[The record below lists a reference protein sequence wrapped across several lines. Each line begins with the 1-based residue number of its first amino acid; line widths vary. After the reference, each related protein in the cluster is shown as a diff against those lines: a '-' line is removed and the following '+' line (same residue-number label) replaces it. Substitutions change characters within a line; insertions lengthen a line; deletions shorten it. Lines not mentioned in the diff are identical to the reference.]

1 MSTART
7 PLARRI
13 TAGLGIAALATA
25 ALFGGM
31 VPASAADAGNI
42 VPDAPKSLTIHKHA
56 QPATLGTPP
65 NGLQLVTPPANPLNG
80 VTFQI
85 QKVNSSF
92 VDLSTNAGW
101 AKTVGLT
108 PAGVAGQ
115 LGAATTGVTN
125 ASGIAT
131 FAGLD
136 QAVYL
141 VTETN
146 PGTNNIAF
154 AAQPFLVTLP
164 LPNNSDNTWIYG
176 VHVYPKN
183 SLASITKTVD
193 DSAAKG
199 LGSDVKWNMAA
210 PVPNA
215 SQGNVLT
222 SFAIEDVLDPRLTY
236 KSATAT
242 LSSGTAIAS
251 PADYT
256 VVPAAGTVRINFTA
270 AGLLKLTPGTTVNVA
285 LITAVTSLGNTSGI
299 ILNDASVYINDKK
312 TTSTK
317 VQSNWGNVIISK
329 VSAGT
334 PTRLLEGAKF
344 KVYASESDAQNDAN
358 AISVTSAGVTT
369 DVFTSDT
376 NGRVNIAGLRAKLN
390 GAGAD
395 ITYWLVETEAPAGYT
410 IAADVSKATPKSFTV
425 NSEIAT
431 TVDITVANPQTVP
444 FTLPLTGGPGT
455 VAFMIV
461 GLGLLSIAGGL
472 ALRKRS
478 TRRVSQV

>member
-25 ALFGGM
+25 ALFGSM
-31 VPASAADAGNI
+31 LPASAADAGNI
-42 VPDAPKSLTIHKHA
+42 VPDAPKSITIHKHA
-56 QPATLGTPP
+56 QPETLGTAP
-65 NGLQLVTPPANPLNG
+65 NGLELVTPPPNPLNG

-115 LGAATTGVTN
+115 LGAATTGVTDAN
-125 ASGIAT
+125 GLLT

-141 VTETN
+141 VTETL
-146 PGTNNIAF
+146 PGANNIAF

-164 LPNNSDNTWIYG
+164 LPNNTDNTWIYG

-183 SLASITKTVD
+183 SLASVTKAVD

-199 LGSDVKWNMAA
+199 LGSDVKWNIAA
-210 PVPNA
+210 KVPNA

-222 SFAIEDVLDPRLTY
+222 SFAISDTLDSRLTY
-236 KSATAT
+236 KSSAVT
-242 LSSGTAIAS
+242 LSSGTVVTA

-256 VVPAAGTVRINFTA
+256 IDTTAVPGTVTFNFTA
-270 AGLLKLTPGTTVNVA
+270 AGLLKLAPGATVNVG
-285 LITAVTSLGNTSGI
+285 LITTVTSLGNTSGI
-299 ILNDASVYINDKK
+299 ITNDASVFINGSK

-317 VQSNWGNVIISK
+317 VQTNWGNVIISK
-329 VSAGT
+329 VAAGT
-334 PTRLLEGAKF
+334 ATKFLQGAEF
-344 KVYASESDAQNDAN
+344 KVYASEADAKNDNNPISVSGSTVFPSDA
-358 AISVTSAGVTT
+358 
-369 DVFTSDT
+369 
-376 NGRVNIAGLRAKLN
+376 NGRVNIAGLRVNLN
-390 GAGAD
+390 GAGAP
-395 ITYWLVETEAPAGYT
+395 ITYWLVETKAPAGYT
-410 IAADVSKATPKSFTV
+410 IAADVSKETPKSFIV
-425 NSEIAT
+425 NTEITT
-431 TVDITVANPQTVP
+431 TVDIIVANPQTKP

-461 GLGLLSIAGGL
+461 GLGLLSIAGGV